1 MYNDINKLIKNIHTH
16 FESIFSEKFQVDRQ
30 SRHVDFTSEN
40 YNFRIHAVF
49 IQSRSAADL
58 DVSIEERINK
68 ALEEVTIEK
77 GAIYDFTAKFLD
89 ESLPTK
95 YCIMLAK

>member
-1 MYNDINKLIKNIHTH
+1 MYNDINKIIKIIHTH
-16 FESIFSEKFQVDRQ
+16 FESIFSETFQVDRQ
-30 SRHVDFTSEN
+30 FHYVDFTSEN

-49 IQSRSAADL
+49 IQSRSTADL

-77 GAIYDFTAKFLD
+77 GAIYDLTTKFVD
-89 ESLPTK
+89 ESLLTK